1 MPSYPLLILRMK
13 TRRVCSEFDLCVSSL
28 LQKCRY
34 QNLVKMTVVSC
45 PTVVDITIV
54 RPDLKFQLGF
64 TIQDG
69 VVNMLTMHAH
79 NSVTC
84 LVYQSSMCD
93 FVQMLPHVCG
103 ALLLQNMAIRLNVG
117 LILRKAMC
125 KGGICYKY
133 PVVKK
138 RRGC

>member
-1 MPSYPLLILRMK
+1 MECYLTGCSYSHP
-13 TRRVCSEFDLCVSSL
+13 

-69 VVNMLTMHAH
+69 VVGKPLLLCGIDSPLLALKNALFSLYRPGGLVQLTIAKH
-79 NSVTC
+79 NNSERLLVECCVVSC
-84 LVYQSSMCD
+84 LVYWS
-93 FVQMLPHVCG
+93 
-103 ALLLQNMAIRLNVG
+103 
-117 LILRKAMC
+117 
-125 KGGICYKY
+125 
-133 PVVKK
+133 
-138 RRGC
+138 